1 MTRITLVFPLIKCKL
16 IHDRI
21 KLFLQAVLTLRNY
34 MHEKYGIKAYLAWI
48 TICIVWGT
56 TYLAIRIGVSDLPP
70 MLFAGI
76 RWIIAGMMMAILLN
90 LRHYKLPALK
100 DLKDLAIVGILLIGF
115 ANGLVVVAEQWL
127 PSGLTALIL
136 STLPFWV
143 VGMEYF
149 LPQRPKINLLIV
161 SGLILGTVGVVLI
174 FARDLNIALD
184 VNIVLGGLCLLGA
197 VIAWAGGSIYWKYK
211 KSEVRPMM
219 GASIQMLIAGVL
231 QTALGLILGEHNG
244 FHLTQ
249 NGALSLAYL
258 IIFGSILGYASYIYS
273 VTKLPLSLVSTYAY
287 INPII
292 AILLGWYFL
301 DEPLTVTVF
310 IASGLILLGVALVKR
325 GNTLALRK

>member
-1 MTRITLVFPLIKCKL
+1 M
-16 IHDRI
+16 
-21 KLFLQAVLTLRNY
+21 N
-34 MHEKYGIKAYLAWI
+34 EKYGLKAYLAWI

-56 TYLAIRIGVSDLPP
+56 TYLAIRIGVTDLPP
-70 MLFAGI
+70 MLFAGL
-76 RWIIAGMMMAILLN
+76 RWIIAGILMTILLN
-90 LRHYKLPALK
+90 LRHYKLPRLK
-100 DLKDLAIVGILLIGF
+100 DLKHLAIVGILLLGI

-149 LPQRPKINLLIV
+149 LPNGPKINAFIIA
-161 SGLILGTVGVVLI
+161 GLFLGTTGVILI
-174 FARDLNIALD
+174 FAKDLNISLD
-184 VNIVLGGLCLLGA
+184 FNFLLGGLCLLGA
-197 VIAWAGGSIYWKYK
+197 VIAWSAGSIYWKYK
-211 KSEVRPMM
+211 KINVRPMM

-231 QTALGLILGEHNG
+231 QTALGLILGEQNS

-249 NGALSLAYL
+249 NGVFALGYL
-258 IIFGSILGYASYIYS
+258 IVFGSILGYASYIYS
-273 VTKLPLSLVSTYAY
+273 ITNLPLSLVSTYAY

-301 DEPLTVTVF
+301 NEPLTITVF
-310 IASGLILLGVALVKR
+310 IAAGFILIGVSLVKR

>member
-1 MTRITLVFPLIKCKL
+1 MTYFYSNHSRIEI
-16 IHDRI
+16 
-21 KLFLQAVLTLRNY
+21 

-56 TYLAIRIGVSDLPP
+56 TYLAIRIGVTDLPP
-70 MLFAGI
+70 MLFAGL
-76 RWIIAGMMMAILLN
+76 RWIIAGILMTILLN
-90 LRHYKLPALK
+90 LRQYKLPGIK
-100 DLKDLAIVGILLIGF
+100 DLKHLAIVGILLLGV

-143 VGMEYF
+143 VGIEYF
-149 LPQRPKINLLIV
+149 LPNKSKINFFIM
-161 SGLILGTVGVVLI
+161 SGLVLGTSGVVII

-184 VNIVLGGLCLLGA
+184 FNIVIGGLCLLGA
-197 VIAWAGGSIYWKYK
+197 VIAWSAGSIYWKYK
-211 KSEVRPMM
+211 KTDVRPMM

-231 QTALGLILGEHNG
+231 QTALGLILGEQNN

-249 NGALSLAYL
+249 NGVLALGYL
-258 IIFGSILGYASYIYS
+258 IVFGSILGYASYIYS
-273 VTKLPLSLVSTYAY
+273 VTNLPLSLVSTYAY
-287 INPII
+287 VNPII

-310 IASGLILLGVALVKR
+310 IASGLILAGVAMVKR
-325 GNTLALRK
+325 GNTLALKK

>member
-1 MTRITLVFPLIKCKL
+1 MIQLTDFLPPINCKL
-16 IHDRI
+16 IGYQN
-21 KLFLQAVLTLRNY
+21 KLFLQQSIIIRKT
-34 MHEKYGIKAYLAWI
+34 MHEKYGLKAYLAWL

-56 TYLAIRIGVSDLPP
+56 TYLAIRIGVADLPP
-70 MLFAGI
+70 MLFAGL
-76 RWIIAGMMMAILLN
+76 RWIIAGLLMTILLN

-100 DLKDLAIVGILLIGF
+100 DLKDLAIVGILLLGF

-143 VGMEYF
+143 VGIEYF
-149 LPQRPKINLLIV
+149 LPQRPKINLLII
-161 SGLILGTVGVVLI
+161 SGLLLGTAGVVLI

-184 VNIVLGGLCLLGA
+184 FNVVLGGLCLLGA
-197 VIAWAGGSIYWKYK
+197 VISWAAGSIYWKYK
-211 KSEVRPMM
+211 KTDVRPMM

-231 QTALGLILGEHNG
+231 QTALGLILGEHNN

-249 NGALSLAYL
+249 NGVLALGYL
-258 IIFGSILGYASYIYS
+258 IVFGSILGYASYIYS

-292 AILLGWYFL
+292 AILLGWYVL
-301 DEPLTVTVF
+301 NEPLTVTVF
-310 IASGLILLGVALVKR
+310 IASGLILAGVAMVKR
-325 GNTLALRK
+325 GNTLALKK